1 MGEYSEPAPAQGLT
15 GLTGPEAAQRLA
27 RDGPNEAREERRHP
41 LLELARHFWGPVP
54 WMLELTIVL
63 EFVLGRRGEGVVIAA
78 LLAFNAVVGRMQEGR
93 ARNALE
99 ILRQRLQV
107 QARTR
112 RDGRWQLVPARELV
126 VGDVVHLR
134 MGDVAPADVMVR
146 DGEVLVDQSA
156 LTGESL
162 PVEAGPEKPAFAG
175 TVVRRGEA
183 TGVVTATA
191 TRTVFGKTA
200 ELVRLAK
207 TKSHL
212 ETVIFAIVKYLVLM
226 DVVLVAGVLVYAL
239 VTGRPMAEV
248 LPFALILLVASVPVA
263 LPATFT
269 VATAVGATELVGE
282 GVLVTRLAAI
292 EEAAGMDVLCSDK
305 TGTITLNQLSVTAL
319 VACPPYTEAQVLERA
334 SVASDESTQDPIDLA
349 IVQEARARGVA
360 TEAPAGRRFIPFD
373 SATKRSEGIIPGEHG
388 DRRVV
393 KGTPA
398 TVLALAGPAG
408 AALAGEV
415 ERLGALG
422 VRVLAVAE
430 GDVGEGKIL
439 KPVGLI
445 GLADPPRPDAAGL
458 IGHLHDLGVRVVMV
472 TGDAVGTAL
481 VVARQ
486 VGIGERVCP
495 VGDLRRPGADDALEH
510 DVFAGVLPED
520 KFHLVQAF
528 QRHGHTTGM
537 TGDGVNDAPALK
549 QAEVGIAVSS
559 ATDVAKAAASLVL
572 TNPGLGN
579 VVAAV
584 RTSRRIY
591 QRMVTYTLNKIIKT
605 CEISLLLSLGLIL
618 TGTFVTTPT
627 LIVLLLFTNDFVT
640 MAIATDRTTVPAAPT
655 RWRIGPLMRAALTLA
670 SLILVMSFGVFFFAR
685 SVLGLPLAQLQTLM
699 FVLLVFSGQGT
710 VYLVRE
716 HRYFWCSRP
725 SRWLLGSSI
734 ADVLVVGAMASLG
747 ILMAPIP
754 LWLLAATLGL
764 VAVYLTGVDLIKVRL
779 MRMA

>member
-1 MGEYSEPAPAQGLT
+1 
-15 GLTGPEAAQRLA
+15 
-27 RDGPNEAREERRHP
+27 
-41 LLELARHFWGPVP
+41 
-54 WMLELTIVL
+54 
-63 EFVLGRRGEGVVIAA
+63 
-78 LLAFNAVVGRMQEGR
+78 
-93 ARNALE
+93 
-99 ILRQRLQV
+99 
-107 QARTR
+107 
-112 RDGRWQLVPARELV
+112 
-126 VGDVVHLR
+126 
-134 MGDVAPADVMVR
+134 
-146 DGEVLVDQSA
+146 
-156 LTGESL
+156 
-162 PVEAGPEKPAFAG
+162 
-175 TVVRRGEA
+175 
-183 TGVVTATA
+183 
-191 TRTVFGKTA
+191 
-200 ELVRLAK
+200 
-207 TKSHL
+207 
-212 ETVIFAIVKYLVLM
+212 
-226 DVVLVAGVLVYAL
+226 
-239 VTGRPMAEV
+239 MAEV

-349 IVQEARARGVA
+349 IVQEAKARGVA
-360 TEAPAGRRFIPFD
+360 TAAPAGRQFIPFD
-373 SATKRSEGIIPGEHG
+373 SATKRSEGIVPGEHG
-388 DRRVV
+388 GRRVV

-398 TVLALAGPAG
+398 TVLALAGPAGPAG

-430 GDVGEGKIL
+430 GEVGEGKVL

-472 TGDAVGTAL
+472 TGDAEGTAL

-486 VGIGERVCP
+486 VGIGGRVCP
-495 VGDLRRPGADDALEH
+495 VGELRRPGADDALEH

-640 MAIATDRTTVPAAPT
+640 MAIATDRTTVPVAPT
-655 RWRIGPLMRAALTLA
+655 RWRIGPLMRTALVLA
-670 SLILVMSFGVFFFAR
+670 SLILLMSFGVFFFAR

-710 VYLVRE
+710 VYVVRE
-716 HRYFWCSRP
+716 HRYFWHSMP
-725 SRWLLGSSI
+725 SRWLLGSSV

-779 MRMA
+779 MRVA